1 MTCAF
6 NVNIFNL
13 YHSIDFVNNEPEH
26 SSHLCT
32 QKKTSKDTYVQ
43 TTLSISCLYVLLV
56 FATFTIST
64 TF

>member
-32 QKKTSKDTYVQ
+32 QKRHQKTPMYKQ
-43 TTLSISCLYVLLV
+43 PCP
-56 FATFTIST
+56 
-64 TF
+64 